1 MANDGT
7 LKAVVDSLLLPV
19 RGVEGGE
26 MSGMAAYFVGK
37 KMFAC
42 INGNGVAIRL
52 PAAAARDLIFSNK
65 DASPFQP
72 RGRPSTPEW
81 VQLDH
86 ADPED
91 FRKDEALFS
100 ASIEFVRNARS
111 R

>member
-1 MANDGT
+1 MKDV
-7 LKAVVDSLLLPV
+7 LDSMLLAI
-19 RGVEGGE
+19 RGVEAGD
-26 MSGMAAYFVGK
+26 MSGFAAYFVNK

-42 INGNGVAIRL
+42 INGNGVGIRL

-72 RGRPSTPEW
+72 RGRPSSPEW

-86 ADPED
+86 AEAED
-91 FRKDEALFS
+91 FRKDEALFL
-100 ASIEFVRNARS
+100 ASIEFVKNART